1 VVRRV
6 PERTCVGCRFRS
18 EQRSLVR
25 VVRTADGAIEIDPR
39 APAAGR
45 GAYVHPSP
53 ACVDRALRHGALGR
67 ALRTSVAPDEA
78 RKLRGFIER
87 MQGNA

>member
-1 VVRRV
+1 MVPRV
-6 PERTCVGCRFRS
+6 PERTCVGCRVRS
-18 EQRSLVR
+18 DKRSLVW
-25 VVRTADGAIEIDPR
+25 VVRAADGAIEIDPR
-39 APAAGR
+39 PGAAGR

-53 ACVDRALRHGALGR
+53 SCVDRALRHGALGR

>member
-1 VVRRV
+1 VGPRV
-6 PERTCVGCRFRS
+6 PERTCVGCRVRDGK
-18 EQRSLVR
+18 RSLVR
-25 VVRTADGAIEIDPR
+25 VVRTADGAIEIDPSAR
-39 APAAGR
+39 AAGR
-45 GAYVHPSP
+45 GAYVHASA

-67 ALRTSVAPDEA
+67 ALRTSIAPDEA

>member
-1 VVRRV
+1 V
-6 PERTCVGCRFRS
+6 PERTCVGCRVRS
-18 EQRSLVR
+18 AKRSLLR
-25 VVRTADGAIEIDPR
+25 VVRSVDGAIEIDPSAR
-39 APAAGR
+39 AAGR

-67 ALRTSVAPDEA
+67 ALRTSVASGEA

-87 MQGNA
+87 VQGNA